1 MKYQLTARQEL
12 ERKGA
17 FFYILSYSIMFI
29 TSLSLQLMAGL
40 NFKEVLPSIVINSI
54 NLTLGF
60 LVYRKKKKR

>member
-29 TSLSLQLMAGL
+29 TSLSFQLMAGL
-40 NFKEVLPSIVINSI
+40 NFKEVLPA
-54 NLTLGF
+54 
-60 LVYRKKKKR
+60 